1 MPAARDPLKSLLAAF
16 TGPVARTIRAF
27 ISTWGRDELDDED
40 TTSAKNNTSVV
51 TQLTVDGHR
60 LLFTGD
66 AGVTALSHAADQ
78 ISFYSLGTALRFIQ
92 IPHHGSRRNVG
103 PTVLNRL
110 IGKPVSQEQS
120 RHIVALASTAKNGE
134 PKHPRK
140 AVIHAFKH
148 RGTKVLATRG
158 NAIRHFYAAPA
169 RPGWTAVDP
178 EPYHWT
184 YNDEVEVPMEKDL
197 KAQNV
202 ASMAAIYVGTFLLLG
217 LVEWGTSVTFART
230 AQLAEK
236 EFVMATI
243 TSFGAVLSN
252 FLPNSVKHPLVFLR
266 FHHVLPGHRCKR
278 ICKKDPRFSMEDLE
292 KQMA

>member
-1 MPAARDPLKSLLAAF
+1 
-16 TGPVARTIRAF
+16 
-27 ISTWGRDELDDED
+27 
-40 TTSAKNNTSVV
+40 
-51 TQLTVDGHR
+51 
-60 LLFTGD
+60 
-66 AGVTALSHAADQ
+66 
-78 ISFYSLGTALRFIQ
+78 
-92 IPHHGSRRNVG
+92 
-103 PTVLNRL
+103 
-110 IGKPVSQEQS
+110 
-120 RHIVALASTAKNGE
+120 
-134 PKHPRK
+134 
-140 AVIHAFKH
+140 
-148 RGTKVLATRG
+148 
-158 NAIRHFYAAPA
+158 
-169 RPGWTAVDP
+169 
-178 EPYHWT
+178 
-184 YNDEVEVPMEKDL
+184 MEKDL

-292 KQMA
+292 NRWPELFVQDMQESAQNSYWYKEIYSPARNDPEVIQAHRSFLLSRDAASGLFILLIGLSVWHVLSVHVSLPSLGPWSLLVLAGVILLLIQAGRQSGNRMVANAVAVRLMSEEEVKQK